1 MQTIPIRINGALWT
15 ERELKALAAEQ
26 GVPQPAWVR
35 RELALLAIVARMR
48 AA

>member
-15 ERELKALAAEQ
+15 EAELKALAAER
-26 GVPQPAWVR
+26 GIPVPFWVR